1 MSWTERFGCGRCHR
15 STILTGPPFPE
26 FAVVPHASWCGE
38 LKEAP
43 DLVRSVLEN
52 EADPPDL
59 QTASEL
65 LATHNEAR
73 RRLAN
78 MLLLRHDLS
87 LMYLIETVL
96 FKLQALGEEGYQ
108 VERVLGIALGYP
120 LGEEGGPCPGE
131 PVVGEHTPLTLAD
144 EAASRLRGISDG

>member
-15 STILTGPPFPE
+15 SIEVVVPPVPE
-26 FAVVPHASWCGE
+26 FVTIPHASWCGE
-38 LKEAP
+38 LKGAP
-43 DLVRSVLEN
+43 EIVRSVLEN

-65 LATHNEAR
+65 LAIHNEAR

-78 MLLLRHDLS
+78 MLHLPHDLS

-96 FKLQALGEEGYQ
+96 FKLQALGEEGYH

-120 LGEEGGPCPGE
+120 IGEEGGPCPGE
-131 PVVGEHTPLTLAD
+131 PAVGEHTPLTLAD
-144 EAASRLRGISDG
+144 EAASRLSRSK